1 MSEKLDDIKQ
11 LLATTLNVDGLSLN
25 KFHTEEDILQ
35 WLTDYIDY
43 LVSKDFDALL
53 LLLYRIDVSEEK
65 VKTMLAENKGQ
76 NSSGLIAQMIIERQ
90 KQKLYWRNKFKNAP
104 VQLDDEEKW

>member
-11 LLATTLNVDGLSLN
+11 LLAATLNVDGQPLKN
-25 KFHTEEDILQ
+25 FHTEEDVLQ
-35 WLTDYIDY
+35 WLAEYIDY

-65 VKTMLAENKGQ
+65 VKSMLAENKGQ
-76 NSSGLIAQMIIERQ
+76 NSSRLIAGMMIDRQ

-104 VQLDDEEKW
+104 VQLDDEERW